1 MKMSNLITLAIIILA
16 VVVTSCGDKKTAKK
30 PVGTT
35 DYLVAT
41 VDSIS
46 LQRTSDPDL
55 YVGDS
60 LWEYINGGAELYH
73 LYNFVEV
80 ATAYYDKQ
88 GVEMVV
94 DIYKFDSPEYAF
106 GLYSMLRP
114 EEASRVELGVEGF
127 GSTTNLVFVK
137 GQYVVM
143 LTCFEQS
150 EEVAAAISQTG
161 PVFEE
166 IVPGILARPAVF
178 DMFPAENVIDG
189 SAKLFAES
197 FLGQTF
203 LRNVYTVSY
212 ALEGDTLG
220 LFITYDQGGAKF
232 IEWKEKA
239 ETQPDATASP
249 LPFDDGM
256 AIFLSDSYYGTI
268 VAGLK
273 AGMLVGAVGYRPG
286 HEEFLRNWLS
296 SITPAP

>member
-1 MKMSNLITLAIIILA
+1 MKTTKLITLAIIILA
-16 VVVTSCGDKKTAKK
+16 VVAASCGDKKKAKK
-30 PVGTT
+30 PVGTA

-41 VDSIS
+41 VDSIG
-46 LQRTSDPDL
+46 LERTTDPEL

-80 ATAYYDKQ
+80 ATAYYNKQ

-114 EEASRVELGVEGF
+114 EKANPVELGVEGF
-127 GSTTNLVFVK
+127 GSVTNLVFVK

-143 LTCFEQS
+143 LTGFDQS
-150 EEVAAAISQTG
+150 EEVATAISSTG

-178 DMFPAENVIDG
+178 DIFPADNAIDG

-197 FLGQTF
+197 FLGQAF

-212 ALEGDTLG
+212 ALAEDTLR
-220 LFITYDQGGAKF
+220 LFLTYDQGGAKF
-232 IEWKEKA
+232 IEWKDISG
-239 ETQPDATASP
+239 TQPHAAAST
-249 LPFDDGM
+249 LPYDDGLV
-256 AIFLSDSYYGTI
+256 ILLTDSYYGTI

-273 AGMLVGAVGYRPG
+273 AGMLVGAVGYKQG
-286 HEEFLRNWLS
+286 NEEFLRNWLN
-296 SITPAP
+296 SITPTS